1 MDETYDVVVCGAGL
15 AGLTA
20 AAVAAR
26 AGARVALVEPH
37 RAGGRARSETRDGFT
52 LNLGPHALYRGGAA
66 ERVLD
71 ALGVAVH
78 GGYPADL
85 RGQRLLVDGRS
96 EQAPVSPATLL
107 RSGAVG
113 WRGRVA
119 LGRVLNAAQRAEP
132 AALADVSV
140 TAWFDRFG
148 LDGTPRRV
156 AEAFV
161 RLMTYADAP
170 DLLSAEAFVTQLQL
184 GAVRYL
190 DGGWQTMVDGLA
202 AAGAAAGVVARTANV
217 TAVRHDGDELVVQ
230 TAAGDLRAASVVLAV
245 GGPEAA
251 ARLAGLPDAWVASAG
266 PASAMACLD
275 LGLRRALPGPWFL
288 HGVDEPLYFAQQ
300 APPAGVAPDGGGVA
314 AVGRYLAPG
323 ERPEAAATRAQLLAH
338 AARAGVEPD
347 NVGIERYLHHMVTA
361 HGMPLAAR
369 GGFAG
374 RPAVAVPG
382 RPGLY
387 VAGDYVG
394 GEGLLADAA
403 FASGER
409 AGRLAAAH
417 RVAVAA

>member
-1 MDETYDVVVCGAGL
+1 M
-15 AGLTA
+15 TA

-140 TAWFDRFG
+140 AAWFDRFG
-148 LDGTPRRV
+148 LDGTPRARRGV
-156 AEAFV
+156 RAVDDLCRRPRPAERRGLRDPAPAGRRALPRR
-161 RLMTYADAP
+161 RLAD
-170 DLLSAEAFVTQLQL
+170 
-184 GAVRYL
+184 
-190 DGGWQTMVDGLA
+190 DGRR
-202 AAGAAAGVVARTANV
+202 AGRRRRAAGVVARTANV
-217 TAVRHDGDELVVQ
+217 AAVRHDGDELVVQ

-251 ARLAGLPDAWVASAG
+251 ARLAGLSDAWVASAG

-300 APPAGVAPDGGGVA
+300 APPAGLAPDGGGVA

-347 NVGIERYLHHMVTA
+347 NVGVERYLHHMVTA

-382 RPGLY
+382 RPGLF